1 MPRQSLKKCL
11 LAVAGLFFLVL
22 GTIGFVLPVL
32 PATPFLLLA
41 AFCFLRSSSRLYDW
55 MMGHKIF
62 GPYIYNYLKYRAVMK
77 RAKII
82 ALLVLWVSLLISI
95 LVVNSLPVQLLL
107 LMVGLLVSI
116 HIATLKTVAKD
127 KYPDDREPCQNPGT
141 DETDR
146 T

>member
-11 LAVAGLFFLVL
+11 LAVAGLIFLVL

-62 GPYIYNYLKYRAVMK
+62 GPYINNYLKYRAVMK

-82 ALLVLWVSLLISI
+82 ALLVLWVSLLMSI

-107 LMVGLLVSI
+107 MMVGLLVSI
-116 HIATLKTVAKD
+116 HIATLKTLAKA
-127 KYPDDREPCQNPGT
+127 KYPDDREPFQNPRA